1 MNEIEIEV
9 SEESNIYKKLLDE
22 FGKEKKETP
31 IPNPYGASSLR
42 QWDNGICL
50 VRKVEY
56 DFERKMYV
64 MKDKVSLPDR
74 PEFKRLY
81 EKLRGIR

>member
-1 MNEIEIEV
+1 MHEIEIEV
-9 SEESNIYKKLLDE
+9 SEEFNLYKKLLDE

-50 VRKVEY
+50 LRKVEY

-81 EKLRGIR
+81 EELGGIR